1 MIQQNI
7 TPSLKQSIP
16 DVQVVLSDVKEN
28 KLVGVDLLDGKTRDL
43 GPSSIRIVSILQI
56 L

>member
-7 TPSLKQSIP
+7 TPSLEQSIS
-16 DVQVVLSDVKEN
+16 DVQIILCNVEEN
-28 KLVGVDLLDGKTRDL
+28 KLVGVDLLDRKTRDL
-43 GPSSIRIVSILQI
+43 SPSSIRIVSILEI